1 MNRSVRDI
9 GVFGAGGLRLLEC
22 RYVER
27 MMNEIERYEF
37 DRVGYITIRGLLASE
52 QVGRLAAAVDA
63 LEEEAAARAAAAPRR
78 KSPTGLLEYHHNA
91 ERGYYVN
98 GAREN
103 GNTIIIEDFF
113 NADSEFDALV
123 NHAPTMA
130 YIDAI
135 VQERPTINNSEI
147 RIRYPGN
154 QTGTHMGGPI
164 GVKHRYGYNQKG
176 INCMMVRM
184 VYFVH
189 DVGPEDGPFCVV
201 PATHKSNMVSP
212 YEGRNPD
219 KEPGMIGLPVKAGDA
234 ILFTENLRHGG
245 LTNRSDQT
253 RKTVHIGYGPFWMK
267 SQNIATMDEDQY
279 LLPQTYARYSPEQ
292 RQLFRA
298 WPITVERE
306 FGERNEG

>member
-1 MNRSVRDI
+1 
-9 GVFGAGGLRLLEC
+9 
-22 RYVER
+22 
-27 MMNEIERYEF
+27 MNEIEEYEF
-37 DRVGYITIRGLLASE
+37 DRVGYLTIAGLLMDREAAS
-52 QVGRLAAAVDA
+52 LAAAVDA
-63 LEEEAAARAAAAPRR
+63 LEEEAAARVAQSPRWP
-78 KSPTGLLEYHHNA
+78 SPIGGIEYHHNV
-91 ERGYYVN
+91 EGGYYVS
-98 GAREN
+98 GARET
-103 GNTIIIEDFF
+103 GNTLIIEDFF
-113 NADSEFDALV
+113 NADPAFDFLV
-123 NHAPTMA
+123 DHAPTMS
-130 YIDAI
+130 YIHAI
-135 VQERPTINNSEI
+135 VQERATINNSEI

-164 GVKHRYGYNQKG
+164 GGKHRYGYDQRG

-212 YEGRNPD
+212 YPGRNPD
-219 KEPGMIGLPVKAGDA
+219 EEPGMIGLTVKAGDA

-245 LTNRSDQT
+245 FTNRSDRT

-279 LLPQTYARYSPEQ
+279 LLPRTYARYTSEQ

-298 WPITVERE
+298 WPPTLERE
-306 FGERNEG
+306 FGEGEKGSQRHDHDR

>member
-1 MNRSVRDI
+1 
-9 GVFGAGGLRLLEC
+9 
-22 RYVER
+22 
-27 MMNEIERYEF
+27 MNEIERYEF
-37 DRVGYITIRGLLASE
+37 DRVGYITIPGLLASE

-189 DVGPEDGPFCVV
+189 DVGPDDGPFCVV

-279 LLPQTYARYSPEQ
+279 LLPQTYARYTPEQ

-306 FGERNEG
+306 FGGSSEG

>member
-1 MNRSVRDI
+1 
-9 GVFGAGGLRLLEC
+9 
-22 RYVER
+22 
-27 MMNEIERYEF
+27 MNEIERYEF
-37 DRVGYITIRGLLASE
+37 DRVGYITIPGILTEE
-52 QVGRLAAAVDA
+52 QVGSLAESIDA

-91 ERGYYVN
+91 EKGYYVT
-98 GAREN
+98 GAKEH
-103 GNTIIIEDFF
+103 GNTIIVEDFF
-113 NADSEFDALV
+113 NADPAFDDLV
-123 NHAPTMA
+123 DHAPTMS
-130 YIDAI
+130 YIHAI
-135 VQERPTINNSEI
+135 VQERATINNSEI

-164 GVKHRYGYNQKG
+164 GGKHRYGYNHKG
-176 INCMMVRM
+176 INGMMVRM

-245 LTNRSDQT
+245 FTNRSGKT

-279 LLPQTYARYSPEQ
+279 LLPDTYARYSPEQ

-298 WPITVERE
+298 WPNTLERE
-306 FGERNEG
+306 FGDNQRG